1 MKIKIYGK
9 PSCPYCEK
17 AKSLASSFGTY
28 EYIDIISSGI
38 DKEKLSDICGKEVTS
53 VPQIFVDDVLV
64 GGYTEFASKYGQN
77 L

>member
-17 AKSLASSFGTY
+17 AKALAASFGDY
-28 EYIDIISSGI
+28 EYINIVAEGI
-38 DKEKLSDICGKEVTS
+38 TKEKLSEICGKEVST

-64 GGYTEFASKYGQN
+64 GGYTEFAAKYQ
-77 L
+77 